1 MSNQKPK
8 PVETVDKAVNKYHL
22 ILGVRRIKDG
32 AFKGL
37 WELTELSGDCSVKK
51 VISDANT
58 KASII
63 NLAARAIGATL

>member
-8 PVETVDKAVNKYHL
+8 PVEIVDKTVNKYAL
-22 ILGVRRIKDG
+22 ILGIRRIKEG
-32 AFKGL
+32 PFKGL
-37 WELTELSGDCSVKK
+37 WELTELSGDNSVKK

-58 KASII
+58 KASVI

>member
-1 MSNQKPK
+1 MSPKPK
-8 PVETVDKAVNKYHL
+8 PVETVNKYVNNYAL
-22 ILGVRRIKDG
+22 ILGIRRIKEG
-32 AFKGL
+32 PFKGL
-37 WELTELSGDCSVKK
+37 WELTELNGSGSVER